1 MSKKNLLKAKILDF
15 KLASQKEISLELGRR
30 LKVHRILKK
39 IKQGD
44 LAKMAGV
51 SVGTIKNLESKGQT
65 SLESL
70 LKIVRA
76 LDLIQDFS
84 NLFELKI
91 RSISQM
97 EKIDHLMNPA
107 KFYFLNTALRPLNK
121 GLNFLP

>member
-1 MSKKNLLKAKILDF
+1 MSKKNILKAKILDF

-70 LKIVRA
+70 LKVARA
-76 LDLIQDFS
+76 LDLIQDLS

-97 EKIDHLMNPA
+97 EKIDHLMNPDIP
-107 KFYFLNTALRPLNK
+107 RRVR
-121 GLNFLP
+121 